1 MSWERLLKERADT
14 DLSDYS
20 DSEFECHVDKRHK
33 EFCYIQ
39 IKDGKL
45 RIIENKYNK
54 EVEFLT
60 VERIGYARNIL
71 SLIDISKIGDVLL
84 PLYIPDSHAYEYSN
98 VYFNWVKPQHKK
110 GLLFPAWTFWNWD
123 KTKQIFE
130 DSYIPWSDRETGPYF
145 VGSDTTSLRTNLR
158 EIVRSFYPA
167 TIKLARSREEFR
179 KNYEP
184 VTNILKYKLVFDL
197 PGTKPWSVR
206 TPLIGLSGAYSVRIL
221 NYYPKWGEGP
231 WFQFFE
237 DPDELMNTGIHITG
251 NYDRPIPKEVIPK
264 LKERIDDEIK
274 HGMKRWNTAKSI
286 RNKMMKLTEK
296 DILTYLEYLLSKV
309 SEKQMKFY

>member
-1 MSWERLLKERADT
+1 MNWESFLKKRADA

-20 DSEFECHVDKRHK
+20 DSEFECHIDKRYK

-39 IKDGKL
+39 IKDGNGK
-45 RIIENKYNK
+45 IIQNNQNKDVK
-54 EVEFLT
+54 ILAD
-60 VERIGYARNIL
+60 ERVGYLKNIL
-71 SLIDISKIGDVLL
+71 SLLDISKIGDVLI
-84 PLYIPDSHAYEYSN
+84 PLYIADSYAYEYSN
-98 VYFNWVKPQHKK
+98 IHFDWVKPQHKK
-110 GLLFPAWTFWNWD
+110 GLLFPVWTFWNWD
-123 KTKQIFE
+123 KTKEIFE
-130 DSYIPWSDRETGPYF
+130 NSYIPWTDREPGPYF
-145 VGSDTTSLRTNLR
+145 VGSDTTSPRSKIR
-158 EIVRSFYPA
+158 EIVKSFYPD
-167 TIKLARSREEFR
+167 TVKLARSREEWR

-184 VTNILKYKLVFDL
+184 VTNILKYKVVFDL

-206 TPLIGLSGAYSVRIL
+206 TSLIALSGSYSVRIL

-251 NYDRPIPKEVIPK
+251 NYDRPIPKEAIPT

-274 HGMKRWNTAKSI
+274 HGLKRWNTAKSI
-286 RNKMMKLTEK
+286 KNKMMKLTEK
-296 DILTYLEYLLSKV
+296 DMLNYLEYILSKV